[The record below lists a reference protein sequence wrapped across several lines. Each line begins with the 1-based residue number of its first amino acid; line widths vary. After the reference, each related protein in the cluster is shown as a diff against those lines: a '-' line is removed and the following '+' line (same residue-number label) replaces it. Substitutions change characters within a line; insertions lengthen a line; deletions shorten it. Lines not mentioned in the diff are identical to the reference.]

1 MIITFPLFSGYPIMC
16 LTLFAY
22 QTVPGYPLILLSN
35 RDEFQSRPTHVASFW
50 DHAPHL
56 MAGRDAIQGGT
67 WLGLTK
73 DGRIANVTNH
83 RNFRIPAVDVGPSRG
98 ALTADFL
105 LPEIQNE
112 GLEAQAYLERIHGE
126 AKQYN
131 GFSLLLGTLDALWYY
146 SNREGKIRNVE
157 PGFHGVSN
165 DLLNTPWPKLE
176 DGRATFRAVVEQ
188 DPQAVEE
195 LLQVMRKAE
204 VYPDA
209 DLPDTG
215 RDLDFERLVS
225 PIFIE
230 NPIYGTRMTTL
241 IRIREDGHTEYIER
255 TYNSNAQLEIQAKF
269 EFQVT

>member
-1 MIITFPLFSGYPIMC
+1 MC

-22 QTVPGYPLILLSN
+22 RAVPDYPLILLSN

-50 DHAPHL
+50 DRAPHL
-56 MAGRDAIQGGT
+56 IAGRDATQGGT

-83 RNFRIPAVDVGPSRG
+83 RNFRIPSVEAGPSRG
-98 ALTADFL
+98 ALTSDFL
-105 LPEIQNE
+105 LPESSGM
-112 GLEAQAYLERIHGE
+112 GLDAQTYMNKVHGD

-146 SNREGKIRNVE
+146 SNREGKVRHVE
-157 PGFHGVSN
+157 PGFHGLSN
-165 DLLNTPWPKLE
+165 DLLDTPWPKIE

-188 DPQAVEE
+188 NPQAVEE
-195 LLQVMRKAE
+195 LLQVMRKSE
-204 VYPDA
+204 IYPDA

-215 RDLDFERLVS
+215 RDLEFERLVS

-241 IRIREDGHTEYIER
+241 LRIREDGHAEYIER
-255 TYNSNAQLEIQAKF
+255 TYNENAQLDTQANF
-269 EFQVT
+269 EFWITTKS